1 MHEYNELKTLALN
14 DYTSIS
20 QAAGPKGVTLDS
32 PALEVMTDFRRV
44 QPLTLHLDESIDDAV
59 RAMRKMH
66 VRSVIVTDTEEVFR
80 GIVTVADL
88 ESRKVLSQASSR
100 GLKRG
105 DLSIADVMISRSAL
119 RGITLASM
127 EQGSIG
133 DLLSTLRNEGRQHM
147 LVVDPSSGTICG
159 IVSASEIARQLR
171 IPVEINLRATSFR
184 ELVDVLFGSG
194 EAA

>member
-1 MHEYNELKTLALN
+1 MQKYHELKTVVLD
-14 DYTSIS
+14 DYTNIS
-20 QAAGPKGVTLDS
+20 RTASPECPTLDS
-32 PALEVMTDFRRV
+32 PAIAMMTDFRLTE
-44 QPLTLHLDESIDDAV
+44 PLTLHLDESIDDAV

-66 VRSVIVTDTEEVFR
+66 VRSVIVTDADEIFR

-88 ESRKVLSQASSR
+88 ESRKVLSQASSL

-105 DLSIADVMISRSAL
+105 DLSIADVMITRNAL
-119 RGITLASM
+119 RGITLEAM
-127 EQGSIG
+127 LQGSIG

-147 LVVDPSSGTICG
+147 LVVDPDQGTICG

-184 ELVDVLFGSG
+184 ELVDVLFGRG

>member
-1 MHEYNELKTLALN
+1 MQKYHELKTVTL
-14 DYTSIS
+14 DHFTSIS
-20 QAAGPKGVTLDS
+20 GTTGLERPELDS
-32 PALEVMTDFRRV
+32 PALTVMTDFRRV

-59 RAMRKMH
+59 RAMRRMH
-66 VRSVIVTDTEEVFR
+66 VRSVIVTDTDEVFR

-88 ESRKVLSQASSR
+88 ESRKVLSEASSR
-100 GLKRG
+100 GLKRD
-105 DLSIADVMISRSAL
+105 DLSVSDVMIPRNAL
-119 RGITLASM
+119 RGITLSAM
-127 EQGSIG
+127 ERGSIG

-147 LVVDPSSGTICG
+147 LVVDPEGGTICG

-184 ELVDVLFGSG
+184 ELVDVLVGRG